1 MRLKT
6 SFAWKPNP
14 DGFSPIHLA
23 LLNGETKMVLWLLK
37 VNGNLVHVQG
47 WEGMTPL
54 LLKVML
60 NQVHVFSSN
69 KYASMKRALN
79 VRGSCRAVCIRE
91 QLSLQLNAI
100 HSASQYHKQ
109 NRDTSL
115 SDEDLEDLLESIPDH
130 D

>member
-1 MRLKT
+1 
-6 SFAWKPNP
+6 
-14 DGFSPIHLA
+14 
-23 LLNGETKMVLWLLK
+23 MVLWLLK

-79 VRGSCRAVCIRE
+79 VRGSCRAVYIRE